1 MKNEPVKPKEPTRTA
16 AAGRAPRWLSSLF
29 SFRFFGDEM
38 PKISP
43 LAVIDPSASIA
54 PDVEIGPFCVIGPD
68 VKLEGGCR
76 LLNSVTII
84 GKTSIGRD
92 NVFFPNCVIGTYPQ
106 DKKFKGAATELH
118 IGSGNVFREAV
129 TVHIGTEKGGGITRV
144 GNNNMFMINTHIGH
158 DAQIGSDC
166 VFANNV
172 MIAGHVIVGD
182 HVNMMG
188 LAGVHH
194 FVTIGRFAYLGGAC
208 RIHHD
213 VPPFVKV
220 DGADEIRGLNKV
232 GLSRAGFS
240 QEDVKAL
247 DWAYRKLFNR
257 KRPLSLALGELEAM
271 NGQLSPNVME
281 IVEFLRRRDQ
291 GKHGRYLEGRRGG
304 ALAAAVAEA
313 TVGAGAAVPGG
324 RSHPVSESAAQPD
337 AHKPEP
343 AKPSTRRAKA
353 DAVAA
358 AAERDREQH
367 REHGASHEGN
377 GETSRQPDGNIPA

>member
-1 MKNEPVKPKEPTRTA
+1 MKNEPNKPREVTK
-16 AAGRAPRWLSSLF
+16 RAPRWLTSLF

-43 LAVIDPSASIA
+43 HAIIDPNANIA
-54 PDVEIGPFCVIGPD
+54 EDVEIGPFCVIGPD
-68 VKLEGGCR
+68 VTLEGGSR

-84 GKTSIGRD
+84 GKTTIGRD
-92 NVFFPNCVIGTYPQ
+92 NVFFPNSVIGTYPQ

-172 MIAGHVIVGD
+172 MIAGHCVVGD

-188 LAGVHH
+188 LAGLHH

-232 GLSRAGFS
+232 GLARAGTS
-240 QEDVKAL
+240 AEEIKAL
-247 DWAYRKLFNR
+247 DAAYRKLFSR
-257 KRPLSLALGELEAM
+257 KRPLSLAMKEVESLNGELT
-271 NGQLSPNVME
+271 PHVRE
-281 IVEFLRRRDQ
+281 ILEFLRRRME
-291 GKHGRYLEGRRGG
+291 GRHGRYLEGKRSE
-304 ALAAAVAEA
+304 LAAAIAEVAPDIATLPAGAPVPKPRHEHADDENGNGNGSSHDPDNADHVARRGAGEA
-313 TVGAGAAVPGG
+313 TP
-324 RSHPVSESAAQPD
+324 
-337 AHKPEP
+337 
-343 AKPSTRRAKA
+343 RR
-353 DAVAA
+353 
-358 AAERDREQH
+358 
-367 REHGASHEGN
+367 G
-377 GETSRQPDGNIPA
+377 

>member
-1 MKNEPVKPKEPTRTA
+1 VKNEPVKAKEPTRPA
-16 AAGRAPRWLSSLF
+16 AGGRAPRWLSSLF
-29 SFRFFGDEM
+29 NFRFFSDEM

-68 VKLEGGCR
+68 VTLEGGCR

-84 GKTSIGRD
+84 GKTTIGRD

-106 DKKFKGAATELH
+106 DKKFKGAPTELH

-129 TVHIGTEKGGGITRV
+129 TIHIGTEKGGGITRV

-172 MIAGHVIVGD
+172 MIAGHCVVGD

-188 LAGVHH
+188 LAGLHH
-194 FVTIGRFAYLGGAC
+194 FVSIGRFAYLGGAC

-232 GLSRAGFS
+232 GLARAGTS
-240 QEDVKAL
+240 AEEIRAL
-247 DWAYRKLFNR
+247 DVAYRKLFSK
-257 KRPLSLALGELEAM
+257 KRPLAVAMKELESLNGELT
-271 NGQLSPNVME
+271 PHVRE
-281 IVEFLRRRDQ
+281 ILDFLRRRNE
-291 GKHGRYLEGRRGG
+291 GKHGRYLEGRRSE
-304 ALAAAVAEA
+304 LAAAVAEVSPSVDVLPA
-313 TVGAGAAVPGG
+313 PG
-324 RSHPVSESAAQPD
+324 
-337 AHKPEP
+337 P
-343 AKPSTRRAKA
+343 APSTPKPRHEHADENGNGNGSSHDPDRPDHAPRRAA
-353 DAVAA
+353 G
-358 AAERDREQH
+358 ERV
-367 REHGASHEGN
+367 
-377 GETSRQPDGNIPA
+377 

>member
-1 MKNEPVKPKEPTRTA
+1 MKNEPNKPREVTK
-16 AAGRAPRWLSSLF
+16 RAPRWLTSLF

-43 LAVIDPSASIA
+43 HAIIDPNANIA
-54 PDVEIGPFCVIGPD
+54 EDVEIGPFCVIGPD
-68 VKLEGGCR
+68 VTLEGGSR

-84 GKTSIGRD
+84 GKTTIGRD
-92 NVFFPNCVIGTYPQ
+92 NVFFPNSVIGTYPQ

-172 MIAGHVIVGD
+172 MIAGHCVVGD

-188 LAGVHH
+188 LAGLHH

-232 GLSRAGFS
+232 GLARAGTS
-240 QEDVKAL
+240 AEEIKAL
-247 DWAYRKLFNR
+247 DAAYRKLFSK
-257 KRPLSLALGELEAM
+257 KRPLSLAMKEVESLNGELT
-271 NGQLSPNVME
+271 PHVRE
-281 IVEFLRRRDQ
+281 ILEFLRRRME
-291 GKHGRYLEGRRGG
+291 GRHGRYLEGKRSE
-304 ALAAAVAEA
+304 LAAAIAEVAPEIATLPATAPVAKPRHEHPADENGNGNGSSHNPDHADHVARRGVGEA
-313 TVGAGAAVPGG
+313 TP
-324 RSHPVSESAAQPD
+324 
-337 AHKPEP
+337 
-343 AKPSTRRAKA
+343 RR
-353 DAVAA
+353 
-358 AAERDREQH
+358 
-367 REHGASHEGN
+367 G
-377 GETSRQPDGNIPA
+377 